1 MKKEQHVLIVE
12 DELYSYLYLKE
23 LLSKRNIY
31 IVRVNNGE
39 DALKFV
45 LENNNID
52 LILMDIKLPNMNGI
66 DTIKSIRSRKI
77 NIPII
82 VQTACAYD
90 FDKNS
95 AIESGCNDFI
105 TKPINCKELLFLVR
119 KYIEI

>member
-12 DELYSYLYLKE
+12 DELYSFLYLKE
-23 LLSKRNIY
+23 LLLKRNIR
-31 IVRVNNGE
+31 ISRVNNGE
-39 DALKFV
+39 DAVQFII
-45 LENNNID
+45 NNNDID
-52 LILMDIKLPNMNGI
+52 IILMDIKLPNMNGL
-66 DTIKSIRSRKI
+66 DVIKCIRKRGF

-82 VQTACAYD
+82 VQTACAFD
-90 FDKNS
+90 IDKNR